1 MTQNDVVDTPG
12 NAGKEAPRVA
22 PTIAYTIRSVNKGT
36 WQLVIMKIHFLQ
48 RNTESQ
54 NHSLFPMNSTNPT
67 QIFVNVFFNIGVTLM
82 SRKTAGDHIQLASE
96 TKRRSFAPP
105 LSLTQ
110 TFHILLGHRRG
121 CLVKGRRQRRWKNAP
136 EVDKRKTNNQED
148 SILSLQVVNREYLS
162 YMFN

>member
-54 NHSLFPMNSTNPT
+54 NHSLFPVNSTNPT

-96 TKRRSFAPP
+96 TKRRRSFAPS
-105 LSLTQ
+105 LSLTDLPHPAGSQ
-110 TFHILLGHRRG
+110 TGLFGQG
-121 CLVKGRRQRRWKNAP
+121 AEAE
-136 EVDKRKTNNQED
+136 EVE
-148 SILSLQVVNREYLS
+148 ECP
-162 YMFN
+162 

>member
-96 TKRRSFAPP
+96 TRRRSFAPSLSHRPSTSCWVTDGVVWSRGGGRGGGRMP
-105 LSLTQ
+105 LKW
-110 TFHILLGHRRG
+110 I
-121 CLVKGRRQRRWKNAP
+121 KGRRIIKKIVYYLYRW
-136 EVDKRKTNNQED
+136 
-148 SILSLQVVNREYLS
+148 
-162 YMFN
+162 